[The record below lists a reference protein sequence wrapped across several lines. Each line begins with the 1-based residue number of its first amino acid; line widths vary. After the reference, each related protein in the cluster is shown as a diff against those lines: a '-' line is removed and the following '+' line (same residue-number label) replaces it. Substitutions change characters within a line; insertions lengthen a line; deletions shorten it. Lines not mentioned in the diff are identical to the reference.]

1 MKRSINDSCNGDCSS
16 SSSSLISSSTRTI
29 DADSILEN
37 DDRPHSKPKCHPNP
51 EPNHTTNMND
61 RAARLEEE
69 APTFR
74 SAPVVARP
82 PSLASRGMGVGMGVG
97 MNNLDRVPGD
107 YLAGSAAQ
115 LQQAQLQQAH
125 LQPKPQFEEPKDDI
139 RKMMAADDLKP
150 APADAAAAASESN
163 WTIDG
168 GTTVLRSV
176 PTYYPLE
183 KSTRYVS
190 GRSLD
195 DITAQISDACRIM
208 SVHAEYEGNGDVPV
222 SLVFGVVC
230 VCRSKR
236 LGRDGTYGFSM
247 RLHCLL
253 F

>member
-1 MKRSINDSCNGDCSS
+1 MKRSINDCADCHGSVHSS
-16 SSSSLISSSTRTI
+16 SSSSSSTCSI
-29 DADSILEN
+29 DADCILD
-37 DDRPHSKPKCHPNP
+37 DDRPHSKPKCNSNP
-51 EPNHTTNMND
+51 EPNITNNSTNHNDNAND

-107 YLAGSAAQ
+107 YLAGSAPQ
-115 LQQAQLQQAH
+115 LQQQAH
-125 LQPKPQFEEPKDDI
+125 LKQPPQPKPQFEEPKDDI
-139 RKMMAADDLKP
+139 RKLMAADDLKP
-150 APADAAAAASESN
+150 APADAAAAAAAASESN
-163 WTIDG
+163 WTISG
-168 GTTVLRSV
+168 GTTSLRSV

-222 SLVFGVVC
+222 S
-230 VCRSKR
+230 
-236 LGRDGTYGFSM
+236 
-247 RLHCLL
+247 
-253 F
+253 

>member
-1 MKRSINDSCNGDCSS
+1 MKRSINDCADCHGSVHSS
-16 SSSSLISSSTRTI
+16 SSSSSSTCSI
-29 DADSILEN
+29 DADCILD

-51 EPNHTTNMND
+51 EPNNINNSTNHNDNAND

-82 PSLASRGMGVGMGVG
+82 PSLASRGMGVGM
-97 MNNLDRVPGD
+97 NNLDRVPAD
-107 YLAGSAAQ
+107 YLAGSAPH
-115 LQQAQLQQAH
+115 LQQAH
-125 LQPKPQFEEPKDDI
+125 LQQKPQFEEPKDDI
-139 RKMMAADDLKP
+139 RKLMAADDAKP
-150 APADAAAAASESN
+150 APADVAATESN

-168 GTTVLRSV
+168 GTTSLRSV

-195 DITAQISDACRIM
+195 DITAHISDACRVM

-222 SLVFGVVC
+222 SLILVLMGSWDEMTFVDFHATPLP
-230 VCRSKR
+230 SI
-236 LGRDGTYGFSM
+236 
-247 RLHCLL
+247 
-253 F
+253 